1 MIKAAFFDIDG
12 TLVSFKTHCVSEGT
26 VRAFAKLHAQ
36 GIRTFISTGR
46 PYCLLPEMPLQ
57 FDGYVTMNGGYCFM
71 GSEVCHKNPIPQ
83 ADADRWV
90 NYAKEHDICT
100 MIFTEH
106 GMFVNKLDDPMGV
119 SISQEV
125 KIEIPPQLD
134 IEKMLGL
141 EAYQFIAVMEPEE
154 DARVLELLPHC
165 RLPRWHAH
173 FSDLI
178 NFNNSKAVG
187 IESIIS
193 RLGISKEECI
203 GFGDGANDIEML
215 DYCGIGV
222 AMGNAKDEVKQHADF
237 VTTSVDEEG
246 IEHALKSL
254 GIIK

>member
-12 TLVSFKTHCVSEGT
+12 TLVSFKTHTVSEGT
-26 VRAFAKLHAQ
+26 VRAFDKLREK

-46 PYCLLPEMPLQ
+46 PYCLLPEMPLK

-71 GSEVCHKNPIPQ
+71 GDTVCHKNPIPQ
-83 ADADRWV
+83 ADSDRWV
-90 NYAKEHDICT
+90 RYAMERNICT
-100 MIFTEH
+100 MLFSEKE
-106 GMFVNKLDDPMGV
+106 MFVNRLDDPMGME
-119 SISQEV
+119 ISEEV
-125 KIEIPPQLD
+125 KIDIPPQLD
-134 IEKMLGL
+134 TAKMLGI

-165 RLPRWHAH
+165 RLPRWHPH

-178 NFNNSKAVG
+178 NFDNSKAVG

-193 RLGISKEECI
+193 RLGITKEECI

-215 DYCGIGV
+215 EYCGIGV
-222 AMGNAKDEVKQHADF
+222 AMGNAKDEVKSHADY

-246 IEHALKSL
+246 IETALKQL
-254 GIIK
+254 NII